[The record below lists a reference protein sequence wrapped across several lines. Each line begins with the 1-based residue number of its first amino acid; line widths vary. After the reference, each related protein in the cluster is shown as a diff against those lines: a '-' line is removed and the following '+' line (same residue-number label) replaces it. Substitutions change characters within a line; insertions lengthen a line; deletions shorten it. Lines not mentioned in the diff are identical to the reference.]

1 MEKES
6 SEVSLQDEPY
16 QVVQVGEDKEAMKQ
30 LAEQRY
36 QRKLAARQA
45 QQAQQQQATSNN

>member
-1 MEKES
+1 MDKAES
-6 SEVSLQDEPY
+6 EASLQDEPY

-36 QRKLAARQA
+36 QRKLAQRQA
-45 QQAQQQQATSNN
+45 